1 MKKKAT
7 SKILSKSITG
17 VPMECFEG
25 EKKNFCPRS
34 VYIKFFLKVFP
45 IEKILKNTQKSVNNP
60 LFGGLRH
67 KLYVI

>member
-1 MKKKAT
+1 MKKNAT

-25 EKKNFCPRS
+25 EKKKFCPRS

-45 IEKILKNTQKSVNNP
+45 IEKINKNNQKSVDNP
-60 LFGGLRH
+60 FFGRLRH
-67 KLYVI
+67 KLWVI